1 MREHQSR
8 LKAWH
13 GIITMVAVSCFD
25 LYHSLKTF
33 RGYRD
38 VFVDALHFVSTHC
51 LSWLWGFHVSPIPHT
66 PEQSNHQVAHY
77 SKEWRGPFPLGSF
90 AEMSGEEYST
100 DNTPSTVSLL
110 IDWHFWLQSS
120 DSDRKWRQ
128 EFVCIKHCNPA
139 VSMLF
144 MNTMKPKSLKH
155 VSTTWV
161 VEMIIRAKRLT
172 STSSPTSL

>member
-1 MREHQSR
+1 MLWPMPLPQNLSR
-8 LKAWH
+8 IPRCVRWCTPL
-13 GIITMVAVSCFD
+13 CFD
-25 LYHSLKTF
+25 TLFELIVRLPRLLNTSY
-33 RGYRD
+33 
-38 VFVDALHFVSTHC
+38 
-51 LSWLWGFHVSPIPHT
+51 
-66 PEQSNHQVAHY
+66 PEQANHQVAHY
-77 SKEWRGPFPLGSF
+77 SKEWRGLFPLGSF

-144 MNTMKPKSLKH
+144 MNNMKPKSLNH
-155 VSTTWV
+155 ISTTWV